1 LNQSKTSKVLLLGEN
16 VLCQYA
22 EHKCQGVYHCDQ
34 LDMTLLSD
42 CKRYEPDENAK
53 ESFLKQSGRSI
64 SSRVPHLRCGQYR
77 KFFLCLLF
85 MHTTIYRDPCSFY
98 NSCQNKPCLHVHEDG
113 NCCDGKPVL
122 RCLKKVRVSFKD
134 CGRS

>member
-1 LNQSKTSKVLLLGEN
+1 LNQSKTPKVLLLGEN

-53 ESFLKQSGRSI
+53 RELFEAEREVNKQQSSSSALRAI
-64 SSRVPHLRCGQYR
+64 S
-77 KFFLCLLF
+77 
-85 MHTTIYRDPCSFY
+85 
-98 NSCQNKPCLHVHEDG
+98 
-113 NCCDGKPVL
+113 
-122 RCLKKVRVSFKD
+122 
-134 CGRS
+134 